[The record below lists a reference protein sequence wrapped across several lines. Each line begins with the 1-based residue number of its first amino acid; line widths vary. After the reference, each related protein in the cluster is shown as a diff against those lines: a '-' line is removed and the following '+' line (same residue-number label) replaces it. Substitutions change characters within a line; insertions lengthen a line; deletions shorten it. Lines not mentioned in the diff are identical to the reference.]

1 MATSNPLIGT
11 TWTQVAATDDE
22 FTLGLQANDGTGNLL
37 AVAVTD
43 DDEEPEID
51 GQVIGPPGNAVNR
64 ALTGPGYVWVK
75 SLGAKRAPIWL
86 HTWTIS

>member
-1 MATSNPLIGT
+1 MATSNPLIGA
-11 TWTQVAATDDE
+11 TWTLVATDEEE
-22 FTLGLQANDGTGNLL
+22 FTLGLQSNDGTGNLIT
-37 AVAVTD
+37 VAVTD
-43 DDEEPEID
+43 DTEEPEVT
-51 GQVIGPPGNAVNR
+51 GHVIGAPGNAINR